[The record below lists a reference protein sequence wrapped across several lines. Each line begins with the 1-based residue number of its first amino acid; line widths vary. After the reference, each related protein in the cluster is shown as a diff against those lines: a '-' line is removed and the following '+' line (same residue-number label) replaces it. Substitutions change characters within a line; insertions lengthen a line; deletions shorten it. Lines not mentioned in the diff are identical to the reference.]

1 MTASPTARR
10 QSRERQERLELI
22 EQKVKDGTLTILEA
36 TPQERERWQANV
48 SSERRRR
55 PAGWARP
62 ESRDPALLPCLRRQ
76 SGGSPSADEDLLVSL
91 SSGGLAS
98 PETPRGGAR

>member
-36 TPQERERWQANV
+36 TPQERERWQ
-48 SSERRRR
+48 SEREQREAKATRR
-55 PAGWARP
+55 
-62 ESRDPALLPCLRRQ
+62 
-76 SGGSPSADEDLLVSL
+76 V
-91 SSGGLAS
+91 
-98 PETPRGGAR
+98 GAT